1 MTRVWATGDY
11 PAFAD
16 RLIGGLGE
24 ILVEHAGIRAGERV
38 LDVGAGAG
46 NASLPAAAR
55 GADVTASDITP
66 ELLAEA
72 ARRAAAAGLE
82 LRVQEA
88 DAQALPFGDASFD
101 VAMSCVGAIFA
112 PTQADVASE
121 LARVL
126 RPGGRLAMLNWRPT
140 GRWGRFGE
148 ALRPF
153 QPPHVTGS
161 DPPEA
166 WGDEAH
172 VRGLFGDRLRDLRF
186 TPGVWRFEGFA
197 DAHELLA
204 FFRAV
209 NGPLI
214 TLYERIG
221 EDRAPELDAAL
232 LNAFGDP
239 PFDSDYML
247 VAGVRPP

>member
-1 MTRVWATGDY
+1 MTRVWAVGDY

-16 RLIGGLGE
+16 RMIGGLGE
-24 ILVEHAGIRAGERV
+24 ILVEHAGIRARERV
-38 LDVGAGAG
+38 LDIAAGAG

-66 ELLAEA
+66 ELLEEA
-72 ARRAAAAGLE
+72 ARRAADRGLE
-82 LRVQEA
+82 LRVEVA
-88 DAQALPFGDASFD
+88 DAQALPFPDASYD
-101 VAMSCVGAIFA
+101 VVMSCVGAIFA
-112 PTQADVASE
+112 PRQADVAAE

-126 RPGGRLAMLNWRPT
+126 RPGGRLAMLNWRPI
-140 GRWGRFGE
+140 GPWARVGE

-153 QPPHVTGS
+153 QPPHVSGN

-172 VRGLFGDRLRDLRF
+172 VRGLFGDRIGDLTF
-186 TPGVWRFEGFA
+186 IPGVWRFEGFG
-197 DAHELLA
+197 DAAELLA
-204 FFRAV
+204 FFRSV

-221 EDRAPELDAAL
+221 PDRAPELDAAL
-232 LNAFGDP
+232 LEAFGDP

-247 VAGVRPP
+247 VRGNRP